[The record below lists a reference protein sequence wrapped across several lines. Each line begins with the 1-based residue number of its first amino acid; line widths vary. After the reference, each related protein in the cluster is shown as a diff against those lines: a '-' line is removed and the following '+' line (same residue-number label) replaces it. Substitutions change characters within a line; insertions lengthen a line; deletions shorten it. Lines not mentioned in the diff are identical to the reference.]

1 MSTAAVYFLAPPS
14 LPPSN
19 ESSPDMNRYFGLH
32 TLEGEWHALLPR
44 YLLLSD
50 SIQGARVLDIGCG
63 SGLGA
68 SLLLELGASAVDAI
82 DHRPAVLELAR
93 MKHAKEGLDFHV
105 MLWEELDFPEDTFDV
120 ILCLDPSSP
129 VTDPNLLREVRRVLR
144 SGGRYICAIERKNVK
159 GVEALLPRYG
169 YADAAER
176 VDINAGSSR
185 VPQIGEISRHFP
197 RLHTIVQRP
206 HISYVFDYAPS
217 AAQGGADNAGAEQ
230 RRSGEEEV
238 LHLQESETQEQ
249 PERWVHVDK
258 SFCINE
264 SEVASVEL
272 WFCGDDNLQVPKLR
286 EVKLPYYSLVS
297 RLSQMYTDMQARQ
310 RAGLSP
316 QGQAFDELLE
326 AGSEQTETYDIEDTK
341 KTSEIALDA
350 FDHQVT
356 QIRAKPLPPSTPT
369 SPPTEIRPTLQL
381 GQLDAH
387 LAELDALHRRI
398 KTDFDRMFFETRA
411 IFDEREANLRDAI
424 GLLATPYPQ
433 NTNDRSQEEQAMRAR
448 ISELELELATLRAD
462 LGSVS
467 GNDDEDH
474 PRLERRSTNEFV
486 RPEGFFDPP
495 SDEEMASVTAHVTS
509 SPPDGEEEESDTA
522 SAAEVD
528 GDVSGET
535 SEPAEHTSSGPPTA
549 HEDGDGDADSQPE
562 STDEPVE
569 DQDQDT

>member
-1 MSTAAVYFLAPPS
+1 
-14 LPPSN
+14 
-19 ESSPDMNRYFGLH
+19 MNRYFGLH

-144 SGGRYICAIERKNVK
+144 SGGRYICAIERKNVQ
-159 GVEALLPRYG
+159 GVESLLPRYG

-176 VDINAGSSR
+176 VEINSGNSR

-206 HISYVFDYAPS
+206 HISYVFDYAPDAS
-217 AAQGGADNAGAEQ
+217 QGAGESNTSAEQ
-230 RRSGEEEV
+230 RRSGGEEV
-238 LHLQESETQEQ
+238 LLLQESNAQEQ

-272 WFCGDDNLQVPKLR
+272 WFCGDENLQVPKLR
-286 EVKLPYYSLVS
+286 EIKLPYYSLVS
-297 RLSQMYTDMQARQ
+297 RLSQMLTDMQARQ

-316 QGQAFDELLE
+316 QGQTFDELLE
-326 AGSEQTETYDIEDTK
+326 VGAEQTDTFDIEDTK

-356 QIRAKPLPPSTPT
+356 QIRARPLPPT
-369 SPPTEIRPTLQL
+369 SAAPSPQDAEIRPTLQL
-381 GQLDAH
+381 EQLDAH
-387 LAELDALHRRI
+387 LGELDALHRRI
-398 KTDFDRMFFETRA
+398 KTDFDRLFFETRA

-424 GLLATPYPQ
+424 GLMTLPDPF
-433 NTNDRSQEEQAMRAR
+433 SPEEGALRAR
-448 ISELELELATLRAD
+448 VSELEAELATLRAR
-462 LGSVS
+462 LGE
-467 GNDDEDH
+467 GDDEDADLDVEFEGDDVR
-474 PRLERRSTNEFV
+474 PLIDRRSTNEFV
-486 RPEGFFDPP
+486 RPENFFDPP
-495 SDEEMASVTAHVTS
+495 SEEEMASVTAHVAEALQ
-509 SPPDGEEEESDTA
+509 PREEDDEEVGGEDEGAGDVSADEGASEQASAPEASEQGDEESDA
-522 SAAEVD
+522 
-528 GDVSGET
+528 GE
-535 SEPAEHTSSGPPTA
+535 E
-549 HEDGDGDADSQPE
+549 
-562 STDEPVE
+562 
-569 DQDQDT
+569 

>member
-1 MSTAAVYFLAPPS
+1 
-14 LPPSN
+14 
-19 ESSPDMNRYFGLH
+19 MNRYFGLH

-144 SGGRYICAIERKNVK
+144 SGGRYICAIERKNVQ
-159 GVEALLPRYG
+159 GVESLLPRYG

-176 VDINAGSSR
+176 VEINSGNSR

-206 HISYVFDYAPS
+206 HISYVFDYAPDAS
-217 AAQGGADNAGAEQ
+217 QGNAESNTSAEQ

-238 LHLQESETQEQ
+238 LHLQESNTQEQ

-272 WFCGDDNLQVPKLR
+272 WFCGDENLQVPKLR

-297 RLSQMYTDMQARQ
+297 RLSQMLTDMQARQ

-326 AGSEQTETYDIEDTK
+326 VGSEQTDTFDVEDTK

-356 QIRAKPLPPSTPT
+356 QIRARPLPPEQS
-369 SPPTEIRPTLQL
+369 SPQQEAEIRPTLQL
-381 GQLDAH
+381 EQLDAH
-387 LAELDALHRRI
+387 LGELDALHRRI
-398 KTDFDRMFFETRA
+398 KTDFDRLFFETRA

-424 GLLATPYPQ
+424 GLITLPDPF
-433 NTNDRSQEEQAMRAR
+433 SPEEGSLRAR
-448 ISELELELATLRAD
+448 ISELEAELLTLRAQ
-462 LGSVS
+462 LGQS
-467 GNDDEDH
+467 DDEDADLDDEFEGDDR
-474 PRLERRSTNEFV
+474 PRLERRSTSEFV
-486 RPEGFFDPP
+486 RPENFFDPP
-495 SDEEMASVTAHVTS
+495 SEEEKAAVTAHVT
-509 SPPDGEEEESDTA
+509 DAA
-522 SAAEVD
+522 SEDNA
-528 GDVSGET
+528 
-535 SEPAEHTSSGPPTA
+535 SEDDAS
-549 HEDGDGDADSQPE
+549 EDGDDASREAPEDAGALEEVSQPE
-562 STDEPVE
+562 DAAASAPEGDEDANEQEQDEGDE
-569 DQDQDT
+569 D

>member
-1 MSTAAVYFLAPPS
+1 
-14 LPPSN
+14 
-19 ESSPDMNRYFGLH
+19 MNRYFGLH

-144 SGGRYICAIERKNVK
+144 SGGRYICAIERKNVQ
-159 GVEALLPRYG
+159 GVESLLPRYG

-176 VDINAGSSR
+176 VEINSGNSR

-206 HISYVFDYAPS
+206 HISYVFDYAPDAS
-217 AAQGGADNAGAEQ
+217 QGAGESNTSAEQ
-230 RRSGEEEV
+230 RRSGGEEV
-238 LHLQESETQEQ
+238 LLLQESNAQEQ

-272 WFCGDDNLQVPKLR
+272 WFCGDENLQVPKLR
-286 EVKLPYYSLVS
+286 EIKLPYYSLVS
-297 RLSQMYTDMQARQ
+297 RLSQMLTDMQARQ

-316 QGQAFDELLE
+316 QGQTFDELLE
-326 AGSEQTETYDIEDTK
+326 VGAEQTDTFDIEDTK

-356 QIRAKPLPPSTPT
+356 QIRARPLPPTSTAP
-369 SPPTEIRPTLQL
+369 SPQDAEIRPTLQL
-381 GQLDAH
+381 EQLDAH
-387 LAELDALHRRI
+387 LGELDALHRRI
-398 KTDFDRMFFETRA
+398 KTDFDRLFFETRA

-424 GLLATPYPQ
+424 GLMTLPDPF
-433 NTNDRSQEEQAMRAR
+433 SPEEGALRAR
-448 ISELELELATLRAD
+448 VSELEAELATLRAR
-462 LGSVS
+462 LGE
-467 GNDDEDH
+467 GDDEDADLDVEFEGDDVR
-474 PRLERRSTNEFV
+474 PLIDRRSTNEFV
-486 RPEGFFDPP
+486 RPENFFDPP
-495 SDEEMASVTAHVTS
+495 SEEEMASVTAHVAEALQ
-509 SPPDGEEEESDTA
+509 PREEDDEEVGAGDVSADEGASEQASAPEASEQGDEESDA
-522 SAAEVD
+522 
-528 GDVSGET
+528 GE
-535 SEPAEHTSSGPPTA
+535 E
-549 HEDGDGDADSQPE
+549 
-562 STDEPVE
+562 
-569 DQDQDT
+569 

>member
-1 MSTAAVYFLAPPS
+1 
-14 LPPSN
+14 
-19 ESSPDMNRYFGLH
+19 MNRYFGLH

-144 SGGRYICAIERKNVK
+144 SGGRYICAIERKNVQ
-159 GVEALLPRYG
+159 GVESLLPRYG

-176 VDINAGSSR
+176 VEINSGNSR

-206 HISYVFDYAPS
+206 HISYVFDYAPDAS
-217 AAQGGADNAGAEQ
+217 QGAGESNTSAEQ
-230 RRSGEEEV
+230 RRSGGEEV
-238 LHLQESETQEQ
+238 LLLQESNAQEQ

-272 WFCGDDNLQVPKLR
+272 WFCGDENLQVPKLR
-286 EVKLPYYSLVS
+286 EIKLPYYSLVS
-297 RLSQMYTDMQARQ
+297 RLSQMLTDMQARQ

-316 QGQAFDELLE
+316 QGQTFDELLE
-326 AGSEQTETYDIEDTK
+326 VGAEQTDTFDIEDTK

-356 QIRAKPLPPSTPT
+356 QIRARPLPPTSTAP
-369 SPPTEIRPTLQL
+369 SPQDAEIRPTLQL
-381 GQLDAH
+381 EQLDAH
-387 LAELDALHRRI
+387 LGELDALHRRI
-398 KTDFDRMFFETRA
+398 KTDFDRLFFETRA

-424 GLLATPYPQ
+424 GLMTLPDPF
-433 NTNDRSQEEQAMRAR
+433 SPEEGALRAR
-448 ISELELELATLRAD
+448 VSELEAELATLRAR
-462 LGSVS
+462 LGE
-467 GNDDEDH
+467 GDDEDADLDVEFEGDDVR
-474 PRLERRSTNEFV
+474 PLIDRRSTNEFV
-486 RPEGFFDPP
+486 RPENFFDPP
-495 SDEEMASVTAHVTS
+495 SEEEMASVTAHVAEALQ
-509 SPPDGEEEESDTA
+509 PREEDDEEVGGEDEGAGDVSADEGASEQASAPEASEQGDEESDA
-522 SAAEVD
+522 
-528 GDVSGET
+528 GE
-535 SEPAEHTSSGPPTA
+535 E
-549 HEDGDGDADSQPE
+549 
-562 STDEPVE
+562 
-569 DQDQDT
+569 